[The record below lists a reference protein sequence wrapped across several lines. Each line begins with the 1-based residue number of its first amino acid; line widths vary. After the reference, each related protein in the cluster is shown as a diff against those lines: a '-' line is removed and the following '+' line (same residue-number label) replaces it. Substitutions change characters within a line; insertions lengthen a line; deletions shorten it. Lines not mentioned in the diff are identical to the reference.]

1 MGSIKLSR
9 ADAYLFYVACS
20 KTRAFE
26 PLEPLQLILL
36 AHCVYMED
44 LGRPGEEGIG
54 ELLDILVEMR
64 NLSLR
69 VRTRKLDF
77 LGLCLCAGRH
87 KFVHCGGD
95 DEQICVFVSGLC
107 RFDTN

>member
-1 MGSIKLSR
+1 MGSVKSSR
-9 ADAYLFYVACS
+9 ADAHLFYVARS

-36 AHCVYMED
+36 AHCVYVED
-44 LGRPGEEGIG
+44 LGRPGAEGIG
-54 ELLDILVEMR
+54 ELLEILVKMR

-87 KFVHCGGD
+87 KFAQRGGD
-95 DEQICVFVSGLC
+95 VEQICVFVSGLC
-107 RFDTN
+107 

>member
-1 MGSIKLSR
+1 MGSVKSSH
-9 ADAYLFYVACS
+9 ADACCYCYFTLLTLKQRF
-20 KTRAFE
+20 RAAA
-26 PLEPLQLILL
+26 IDSSCT
-36 AHCVYMED
+36 CVYMED
-44 LGRPGEEGIG
+44 LGRPGEERIG
-54 ELLDILVEMR
+54 ELLDILIKLR

-87 KFVHCGGD
+87 KFAHRGGD